1 MNSDSYFE
9 IGNAHQVCQDYA
21 LAGNY
26 KDMYYGIVSDGCSS
40 AEHSEIGA
48 QILCHVAQYNLQ
60 LHYDLFIEN
69 VKKTTLMSLLG
80 NSILR
85 RADELRKLYP
95 ISKDALQATL
105 LVAVLINEKIWEFG
119 WGDGYFIYKSGDL
132 AFPWVIKKIDYPKTN
147 APFYLSTDQQFYINK
162 FGGDSVVKRTT
173 FSSISMDT
181 KVEEDSPFYTPFCSM
196 SILKPGDTVS
206 IMTDGLGQYLDRDK
220 KPITDLTMVPLIID
234 YPSTEGVF
242 VERTMNFLKK
252 DLTRKG
258 WTHADDIGIATIVA

>member
-60 LHYDLFIEN
+60 LHYDLFVEN
-69 VKKTTLMSLLG
+69 IKYATLMSLLG

-95 ISKDALQATL
+95 ISSDALQATL
-105 LVAVLINEKIWEFG
+105 LMAVVIKGRFWLFG
-119 WGDGYFIYKSGDL
+119 WGDGYFILKEADQQL
-132 AFPWVIKKIDYPKTN
+132 IIKIDYPKTN
-147 APFYLSTDQQFYINK
+147 APFYLCTDRLAYLNK
-162 FGGDSVVKRTT
+162 HGAEAVVRTI
-173 FSSISMDT
+173 SIRDG
-181 KVEEDSPFYTPFCSM
+181 KEGPALDSPFDVPYFESAALGQENT
-196 SILKPGDTVS
+196 IS
-206 IMTDGLGQYLDRDK
+206 IMTDGLGQYLDREK
-220 KPITDLTMVPLIID
+220 KPITDLTLVPLIID

-252 DLTRKG
+252 DLIRKG
-258 WTHADDIGIATIVA
+258 WTHTDDIGIATIVA